1 MKRIGA
7 IACALML
14 VIIMMAPACMADK
27 TSATKNI
34 DNLRIVSSSPEDGK
48 EGAAVDNLSFTIK
61 FDRDVEPASDA
72 IKKSN
77 AKQVSIVSEENVSI
91 PYKVYYSHDEEGLI
105 MIAADVVGAS
115 KDKQIKGGM
124 KYVLTIGRDFQAT
137 DGSSLGSAQTIT
149 IKTLNQQ
156 RSMAVYMLL
165 MVAMMGG
172 MVFFTVRS
180 TKKKNE
186 KEEEKKHKDAV
197 NPYKAAKKSG
207 KSVEE
212 IVAKDSKRKAK
223 QAEAEARLKEEERL
237 LEERI
242 REEIRKE
249 KNKRVS
255 APKPIS
261 AAGGTYKVK
270 VKDAEP
276 KESVAKTNKGTTHPK
291 KKGGK
296 KGKSKKKK

>member
-7 IACALML
+7 LVFALML
-14 VIIMMAPACMADK
+14 VVTMLAPACLAEK

-48 EGAAVDNLSFTIK
+48 EGAAVDNLSFTIQ
-61 FDRDVEPASDA
+61 FDRDVQPASDT

-77 AKQVSIVSEENVSI
+77 VQQVSIVSEDGVKI
-91 PYKVYYSHDEEGLI
+91 PYKVYYSHDKEGLI
-105 MIAADVVGAS
+105 MVAADVVGAG

-124 KYVLTIGRDFQAT
+124 KYVLTLNRDFQAT
-137 DGSSLGSAQTIT
+137 DGSTLGSAQTIT
-149 IKTLNQQ
+149 ITTLNQQ
-156 RSMAVYMLL
+156 RSMAVYMIL

-180 TKKKNE
+180 TKKKDEKE
-186 KEEEKKHKDAV
+186 KEEKKKEAV
-197 NPYKAAKKSG
+197 NPYKQAKKSG

-212 IVAKDSKRKAK
+212 IVAKDSKKKAK

-237 LEERI
+237 LEEKI
-242 REEIRKE
+242 REEIRRE

-261 AAGGTYKVK
+261 ATGSTYKVK
-270 VKDAEP
+270 VKNAEP

-296 KGKSKKKK
+296 GKGKKKK

>member
-7 IACALML
+7 LVFALML
-14 VIIMMAPACMADK
+14 VVTMLAPACLAEK

-48 EGAAVDNLSFTIK
+48 EGAAVDNLSFTIQ
-61 FDRDVEPASDA
+61 FDRDVQPASDT

-77 AKQVSIVSEENVSI
+77 VQQVSIVSEDGVKI
-91 PYKVYYSHDEEGLI
+91 PYKVYYSHDKEGLI
-105 MIAADVVGAS
+105 MVAADVVGAG
-115 KDKQIKGGM
+115 KDKQIKGGV
-124 KYVLTIGRDFQAT
+124 KYVLTLNRDFQAT
-137 DGSSLGSAQTIT
+137 DGSTLGSAQTIT
-149 IKTLNQQ
+149 ITTLNQQ
-156 RSMAVYMLL
+156 RSMAVYMIL

-180 TKKKNE
+180 TKKKDEKE
-186 KEEEKKHKDAV
+186 KEEKRKEAV
-197 NPYKAAKKSG
+197 NPYKQAKKSG

-212 IVAKDSKRKAK
+212 IVAKDSKKKAK

-237 LEERI
+237 LEEKI
-242 REEIRKE
+242 REEIRRE

-261 AAGGTYKVK
+261 ATGSTYKVK
-270 VKDAEP
+270 VKNAEP
-276 KESVAKTNKGTTHPK
+276 KEAIAKTNKGTTHPK
-291 KKGGK
+291 KNGGK
-296 KGKSKKKK
+296 